1 MITAPAHA
9 KINLHLA
16 VGPLRSDG
24 FHAIQSL
31 FVRLALADTLHIH
44 IEEGAFSISVGGIEE
59 YCAPGTDTLSRA
71 ARLWHEATGCDVKI
85 SVAVEK
91 HIPVQSGL
99 GGPSSDAAAL
109 LTVLNTISP
118 VERERLLLLGSQ
130 VGSDVPFFLFGG
142 GAAIVEGRGEVVE
155 PIAPRPLPVLLV
167 MPSSLSVST
176 ARAYETLDTLRVGK
190 VPPFGEKDAI
200 VARYNNRCS
209 LWRDSLYN
217 DFYATITD
225 EPMYAA
231 LDALCADL
239 DGYAMI
245 SGSGSCWYF
254 VSEDEDCIAEA
265 RERVRQSMGDRVVW
279 WQSHLISQ

>member
-1 MITAPAHA
+1 MMTASAYA

-31 FVRLALADTLHIH
+31 FVRLSLADTLQIH
-44 IEEGAFSISVGGIEE
+44 TEEGAFSISVSGIEE

-71 ARLWHEATGCDVKI
+71 ARLWHEATGCDVKL

-118 VERERLLLLGSQ
+118 LAEDRLLSLAAQ

-155 PIAPRPLPVLLV
+155 PIASRPLPVLLV
-167 MPSSLSVST
+167 MPTSLSVST
-176 ARAYETLDTLRVGK
+176 ARAYGRLDTLRTGSI
-190 VPPFGEKDAI
+190 PPFVEREAI
-200 VARYNNRCS
+200 VARYNKRCAT
-209 LWRDSLYN
+209 WRGSMYN
-217 DFYATITD
+217 DFYSTIAH

-231 LDALCADL
+231 LDALSTDL
-239 DGYAMI
+239 DGYATI
-245 SGSGSCWYF
+245 SGSGSCWCF
-254 VSEDEDCIAEA
+254 VSEDEDCIAEV
-265 RERVRQSMGDRVVW
+265 RERVRVGLCDRVVW
-279 WQSHLISQ
+279 WQSRLA

>member
-1 MITAPAHA
+1 MMTAPAYA

-16 VGPLRSDG
+16 VGRLRTDG

-31 FVRLALADTLHIH
+31 FARLSLADLLHIH
-44 IEEGAFSISVGGIEE
+44 IKEGAFSISVDGLRE

-71 ARLWHEATGCDVKI
+71 ARLWHEATGCDVEL

-118 VERERLLLLGSQ
+118 VSEERLLTLAAQ

-142 GAAIVEGRGEVVE
+142 GAAIVEGRGELVE
-155 PIAPRPLPVLLV
+155 SITSRPLPVLLV
-167 MPSSLSVST
+167 MPKTLSVST
-176 ARAYETLDTLRVGK
+176 ARAYERLDRLRAES
-190 VPPFGEKDAI
+190 VPPFTAKEVI
-200 VARYNNRCS
+200 VANYNKRCQS
-209 LWRDSLYN
+209 WAGSLYN
-217 DFYATITD
+217 DFYATVAHKPI
-225 EPMYAA
+225 YAA
-231 LDALCADL
+231 LEALCTDL
-239 DGYAMI
+239 DGYATI

-254 VSEDEDCIAEA
+254 VSEDEGCVEEA
-265 RERVRQSMGDRVVW
+265 GERVRRGVGDQVVW
-279 WQSHLISQ
+279 WQSRLV